1 MIYKYFRT
9 LVIFKAK
16 GRGEVGK
23 QEEETGN
30 VKNIWW
36 RGRWVVCKG
45 GFT

>member
-9 LVIFKAK
+9 LVIAK